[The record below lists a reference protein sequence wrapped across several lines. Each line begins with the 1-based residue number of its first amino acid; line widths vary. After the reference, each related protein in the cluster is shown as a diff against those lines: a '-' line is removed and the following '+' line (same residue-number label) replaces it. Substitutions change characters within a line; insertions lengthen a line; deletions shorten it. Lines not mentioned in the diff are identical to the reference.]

1 MDNQWRMEKSKISR
15 SLVTHHDRFYVFV
28 IILTYPD
35 SGQTPPVPGT
45 KRVKG
50 KEINNDKIDMMR

>member
-1 MDNQWRMEKSKISR
+1 MEKSKISR